1 MYQIMCQ
8 NTSYMHVNDNKLKQ
22 LITKANMY
30 LKESFSRPLGGT
42 SFRVFNKTVGECIK
56 HYKHS
61 FIWLTKAYTE
71 LCITVESLLMWQ
83 IRRSQILGWSTKHPG
98 SNLLALEL
106 HLRVWT
112 LSRNRGKM

>member
-30 LKESFSRPLGGT
+30 LKESFSRSLGGT

-56 HYKHS
+56 HYKG
-61 FIWLTKAYTE
+61 
-71 LCITVESLLMWQ
+71 SLF
-83 IRRSQILGWSTKHPG
+83 
-98 SNLLALEL
+98 
-106 HLRVWT
+106 V
-112 LSRNRGKM
+112 